1 MAKKQRRQDG
11 EKVSKPSRETL
22 PRPARERD
30 DAAPEE
36 REGGSPLKVRLLWIS
51 AFVLIFFGYFFL
63 TKADPGGRNSWSA
76 LSPVFL
82 LAGYLL
88 IIPAISA
95 TYRD

>member
-11 EKVSKPSRETL
+11 EKQGKPSRETL
-22 PRPARERD
+22 LRPARELNGSQP
-30 DAAPEE
+30 APG
-36 REGGSPLKVRLLWIS
+36 EGGSQLKARLLWLS
-51 AFVLIFFGYFFL
+51 AFILILCGYFFL
-63 TKADPGGRNSWSA
+63 TKADPGGRNSWSS

-95 TYRD
+95 TYPD

>member
-11 EKVSKPSRETL
+11 ERQAKPSRETL
-22 PRPARERD
+22 PRPAREQN
-30 DAAPEE
+30 APPPAE
-36 REGGSPLKVRLLWIS
+36 REGGSPLKARLLWIS
-51 AFVLIFFGYFFL
+51 AFILILCGYFFL
-63 TKADPGGRNSWSA
+63 TKADPGGRNSWSL

>member
-11 EKVSKPSRETL
+11 EKAPKHSRETL
-22 PRPARERD
+22 PRPV
-30 DAAPEE
+30 PEQ

-51 AFVLIFFGYFFL
+51 AFILIFFGYFFL
-63 TKADPGGRNSWSA
+63 TKADPGGRNGWSA